1 MKFNQE
7 SRVELARYQVGA
19 ATCLSSN
26 RFLNAQ
32 FIFSSSCNR
41 LKIRKSVDYFCSQK
55 DQSFLMVET
64 TAYFEA
70 YQYVLQGLK
79 ELQEDNLP
87 FQR

>member
-1 MKFNQE
+1 
-7 SRVELARYQVGA
+7 
-19 ATCLSSN
+19 
-26 RFLNAQ
+26 
-32 FIFSSSCNR
+32 
-41 LKIRKSVDYFCSQK
+41 
-55 DQSFLMVET
+55 MVET